1 MVKDYVL
8 EVCVDSVESAIA
20 AAKGGAD
27 RLELCTGLI
36 IGGLTPS
43 VELFQMVKKE
53 TGLPVHVLI
62 RPRYGDFLYSEHE
75 YELMCR
81 QIRGFAVAGADA
93 VVIGSLNADG
103 TLNEE
108 QMSGMIQVAGNM
120 KITLHRAFDVT
131 REPFAALETARRLG
145 VDTILTSGQCQTCY
159 EGKELIKELLTK
171 AGNMDILVGG
181 GVNAEVIETFIRE
194 TGARKFHMSGK
205 EVLESA
211 MKYRNTKV
219 NMGLPGISE
228 FEVLR
233 TSKQQISEAASV
245 PDKFC

>member
-8 EVCVDSVESAIA
+8 EVCVDSVESAIE

-27 RLELCTGLI
+27 RLELCAGLI
-36 IGGLTPS
+36 VGGLTPS
-43 VELFQMVKKE
+43 IELFQMVKKE

-62 RPRYGDFLYSEHE
+62 RSRYGDFLYSKYE

-81 QIRGFAVAGADA
+81 QIKSFAEAGADA

-108 QMSGMIQVAGNM
+108 QMSGMIQAAGNM
-120 KITLHRAFDVT
+120 KITLHRAFDVSND
-131 REPFAALETARRLG
+131 PFEALEVAKRLG
-145 VDTILTSGQCQTCY
+145 VNIILTSGQCQSCY
-159 EGKELIKELLTK
+159 EGKELIKELLNRS
-171 AGNMDILVGG
+171 GDMDILIGG
-181 GVNAEVIETFIRE
+181 GVNAEVIETFVRD
-194 TGARKFHMSGK
+194 TDARCFHMSGK

-228 FEVLR
+228 FEILR
-233 TSKQQISEAASV
+233 TSKQQISAAV
-245 PDKFC
+245 AILEKFC

>member
-1 MVKDYVL
+1 MVKNYVL

-20 AAKGGAD
+20 AAKGGAG

-36 IGGLTPS
+36 VGGLTPS
-43 VELFQMVKKE
+43 VELFQMVKEE

-62 RPRYGDFLYSEHE
+62 RPRYGDFLYSKYE

-81 QIRGFAVAGADA
+81 QIRNFAVAGADA
-93 VVIGSLNADG
+93 VVIGSLNVNG

-108 QMSGMIQVAGNM
+108 QMSGMIQAAGNM

-131 REPFAALETARRLG
+131 REPFAALEAAKRLG
-145 VDTILTSGQCQTCY
+145 VNIILTSGQCQSCI
-159 EGKELIKELLTK
+159 EGKKLIKELLDK
-171 AGNMDILVGG
+171 SGDVDILIGG
-181 GVNAEVIETFIRE
+181 GVSSEVIENFIRE
-194 TGARKFHMSGK
+194 TDARNFHMSGK
-205 EVLESA
+205 EILESA
-211 MKYRNTKV
+211 MNYRNTKV

-233 TSKQQISEAASV
+233 TSEHQIAEAVSV
-245 PDKFC
+245 LENFC